1 MSDPPLVAESKPRT
15 RHDMALAQ
23 ATEFINELRKIRKSD
38 RGRMSAL
45 KRNAGEMLPGRETSW
60 FYSLL
65 PKAPELRR
73 HREVYYL
80 IATLFD
86 FNRLEGRKGNFGQA
100 MLQLCNNMKREPK
113 DFRRFHILLDS
124 EFDHVHDPDEADSPR
139 ADGGGELAF
148 RLRQMVKLMA
158 SKDVGIDWA
167 ELLVDLCWWS
177 HPNRRIQKK
186 WAKSFFGDPTPPI
199 ADDSDDE
206 S

>member
-1 MSDPPLVAESKPRT
+1 MSDLPLVAQLKPLSL
-15 RHDMALAQ
+15 HEQALRQ
-23 ATEFINELRKIRKSD
+23 ATDFINELRVIRKSD

-45 KRNAGEMLPGRETSW
+45 KRNAGEMLFGRGTSW

-65 PKAPELRR
+65 KTPEQRR
-73 HREVYYL
+73 HREIYYL

-100 MLQLCNNMKREPK
+100 MLELCNNMNRDPK
-113 DFRRFHILLDS
+113 DFRRFHILLDA
-124 EFDHVHDPDEADSPR
+124 EFDHVRDPDEIDSPW

-167 ELLVDLCWWS
+167 ELLVDLCSWS

-186 WAKSFFGDPTPPI
+186 WARSFFGDSTPPPGN
-199 ADDSDDE
+199 DSDDE